1 MGADPDP
8 GSLAFLSIMPKVL
21 SILDYSK
28 GFGHTALVEV
38 QAASLSVGAE
48 TGS

>member
-8 GSLAFLSIMPKVL
+8 GSLAFLSITPKVISVL
-21 SILDYSK
+21 NYSK

-38 QAASLSVGAE
+38 
-48 TGS
+48 